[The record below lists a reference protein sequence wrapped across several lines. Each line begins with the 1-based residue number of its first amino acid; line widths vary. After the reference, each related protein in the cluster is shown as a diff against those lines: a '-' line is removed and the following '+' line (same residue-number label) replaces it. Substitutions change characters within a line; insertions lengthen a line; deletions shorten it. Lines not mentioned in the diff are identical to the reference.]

1 MKGDD
6 NFMIKDKYDIIIVG
20 TGASGLFAALNI
32 NPKYSVLMITKD
44 VLENSDSYLAQGGI
58 CMLLDDNDYD
68 SYFEDTMRAGRYEN
82 NKESVDVMIRSSQ
95 EIIKELI
102 KYNVDFDRD
111 ENGDFS
117 FTREG
122 AHSTFRILHHKDV
135 TGKEITSKL
144 LMNVKKQGNITLSEY
159 TTMVDIIEK
168 DNKVNGIV
176 VNINGQIIP
185 IKAKKVVLATG
196 GVGGLFK
203 HSTNFRHITGDSF
216 GIALRHNIEMENIN
230 YIQIHPTTL
239 YSKTPGRRFLIS
251 ESLRGE
257 GAVLLNA
264 KEERFCDELQ
274 PRDVVT
280 KEIKKQMEKDGRD
293 YVYLSLT
300 SMTKE
305 EIIYRFPNIY
315 EHCLHEGYDL
325 SCDYIPVTPAQH
337 YLMGGIKTDTY
348 GRTSANNLFACGETA
363 CNGVHGVN
371 RLASNSLL
379 ESLVYAKR
387 AIAVIDEEIENENI
401 DLDSI
406 DVSELT
412 KSLSNTSLDEWFKK
426 NKKAILEEIKR
437 KDEDFYVK
445 WCDHEN

>member
-1 MKGDD
+1 
-6 NFMIKDKYDIIIVG
+6 MIKDKYDIVIVG
-20 TGASGLFAALNI
+20 TGAAGLFAALNI

-58 CMLLDDNDYD
+58 CMLLDDSDYD
-68 SYFEDTMRAGRYEN
+68 SYFEDTMKAGRYEN
-82 NKESVDVMIRSSQ
+82 NKKSVEVMIKSSQ
-95 EIIKELI
+95 EIIKDLV
-102 KYNVDFDRD
+102 KYGVDFDKD
-111 ENGDFS
+111 ENGNYS

-144 LMNVKKQGNITLSEY
+144 LMNVKNRSNVTLSEY
-159 TTMVDIIEK
+159 TTMVDIIENDK
-168 DNKVNGIV
+168 KVNGIV
-176 VNINGQIIP
+176 VNINGQIVP
-185 IKAKKVVLATG
+185 IKAKKVILATG
-196 GVGGLFK
+196 GVGGLFE
-203 HSTNFRHITGDSF
+203 HSTNFRHITGDSLA
-216 GIALRHNIEMENIN
+216 IALRHGIEMENIN

-251 ESLRGE
+251 ESVRGE

-280 KEIKKQMEKDGRD
+280 ACIKKQMEEDGRP

-300 SMTKE
+300 HMPKE

-315 EHCLHEGYDL
+315 EHCLEEGYDL

-337 YLMGGIKTDTY
+337 YLMGGIKTDTF

-363 CNGVHGVN
+363 CNGVHGAN

-379 ESLVYAKR
+379 ESLVYANR
-387 AIAVIDEEIENENI
+387 AVAVIDEEIQENNT
-401 DLDSI
+401 DLDNF
-406 DVSELT
+406 DVSKLAQELS
-412 KSLSNTSLDEWFKK
+412 KTSLDEWFKK
-426 NKKAILEEIKR
+426 NKKTILDEIKR

-445 WCDHEN
+445 WCNHEN